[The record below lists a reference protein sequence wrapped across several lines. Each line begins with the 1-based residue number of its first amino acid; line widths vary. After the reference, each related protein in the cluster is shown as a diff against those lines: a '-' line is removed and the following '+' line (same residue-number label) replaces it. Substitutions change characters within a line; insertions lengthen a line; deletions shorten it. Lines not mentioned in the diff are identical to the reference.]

1 MTTHEEP
8 IDSTIDIHLDEY
20 EDYDDNII
28 EENTKNIFTTDVVSH
43 KETLD
48 NLNKRLPADIQYP
61 FLLDNEEAKIIGL
74 RAQQLAN
81 GALPLVDTT
90 GMTSVIKIAKKELK
104 EGVNPFII
112 RRTFPDGTFIDLRV
126 NELRR

>member
-8 IDSTIDIHLDEY
+8 IESTIDFHLDIDEP
-20 EDYDDNII
+20 DDNII
-28 EENTKNIFTTDVVSH
+28 EVDAKNMFATSVVSH
-43 KETLD
+43 KETMHD
-48 NLNKRLPADIQYP
+48 LNKVVPTDNQYP
-61 FLLDNEEAKIIGL
+61 FLLANEEAKIIGL

-81 GALPLVDTT
+81 GAPALVDTT
-90 GMTSVIKIAKKELK
+90 GMTCVISIAKKELK
-104 EGVNPFII
+104 EGVNPFVI

>member
-8 IDSTIDIHLDEY
+8 IESTIDFHLDIDEP
-20 EDYDDNII
+20 DDNI
-28 EENTKNIFTTDVVSH
+28 EEIDAKNMFATSVVSH
-43 KETLD
+43 KETID
-48 NLNKRLPADIQYP
+48 ELNKTIPADNQYP
-61 FLLDNEEAKIIGL
+61 FLLVNEEAKIIGL

-81 GALPLVDTT
+81 GAPALVDTT

>member
-8 IDSTIDIHLDEY
+8 IESTIDFHLDIDEP
-20 EDYDDNII
+20 DDNIVEI
-28 EENTKNIFTTDVVSH
+28 DAKSMFATSVVSH
-43 KETLD
+43 KETMD
-48 NLNKRLPADIQYP
+48 DLNKVIPTDNQYP
-61 FLLDNEEAKIIGL
+61 FLLATEEAKIIGL

-81 GALPLVDTT
+81 GAPALVDTT
-90 GMTSVIKIAKKELK
+90 GMTCVIRIARKELK
-104 EGVNPFII
+104 EGVNPFVI